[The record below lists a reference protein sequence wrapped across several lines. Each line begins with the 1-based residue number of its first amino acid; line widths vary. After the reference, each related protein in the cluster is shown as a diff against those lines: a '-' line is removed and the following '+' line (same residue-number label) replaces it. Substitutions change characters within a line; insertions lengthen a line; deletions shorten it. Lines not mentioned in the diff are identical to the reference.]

1 MAMTYRSFLCSFS
14 SVHTLRAKVIH
25 FIDQHQQE
33 LLNFTISNIHV
44 FLDPFISCKEAKNKI
59 AHKYVGYKELALG
72 VFFLIKIDSILFLLF
87 Y

>member
-1 MAMTYRSFLCSFS
+1 MINMYVVEKYIYSISMNS
-14 SVHTLRAKVIH
+14 TL
-25 FIDQHQQE
+25 
-33 LLNFTISNIHV
+33 SNIYVLLHLV
-44 FLDPFISCKEAKNKI
+44 EARNKI

>member
-1 MAMTYRSFLCSFS
+1 MYHGMIQYDMALEKYIYSIFINC
-14 SVHTLRAKVIH
+14 TL
-25 FIDQHQQE
+25 
-33 LLNFTISNIHV
+33 SNIYV
-44 FLDPFISCKEAKNKI
+44 CFTSCKEARNEI